1 MPNQQVDTIMT
12 AASDHREIMCTGNR
26 PQPLLATNNNN
37 NIIVSIDRLYG
48 KKTCLWTDDGGYCL
62 PRGGPERRK
71 KKRLQGWRR
80 RRSRPTWHTRQEIY
94 SVEGWPPP
102 PQNHIHKL
110 HCSAFVGVPGNTVG
124 GHLILYRTGG
134 LKRRNPNASQVFTN
148 FVDWPLGL
156 NPILIYQYYQL
167 RSFWV
172 WDKPGTS
179 EAVRGIGTE
188 CEKMIMIDHVDKT
201 GIDFQVCG
209 NYKAQD
215 NQSN

>member
-1 MPNQQVDTIMT
+1 MRPSPSTSAPFPYLGAYIALSLHFSILSIHHIHWPVVVDGSWRQRLVRLCGCMPNQQVDTIMT

-26 PQPLLATNNNN
+26 PQPLRLATNNNN

-134 LKRRNPNASQVFTN
+134 LKRRNRNASQVFT
-148 FVDWPLGL
+148 
-156 NPILIYQYYQL
+156 IL
-167 RSFWV
+167 
-172 WDKPGTS
+172 
-179 EAVRGIGTE
+179 
-188 CEKMIMIDHVDKT
+188 
-201 GIDFQVCG
+201 
-209 NYKAQD
+209 
-215 NQSN
+215 